1 MMLAPFS
8 FLDFREFTSFMRE
21 VVNDVRYIVLVSCA
35 IVLRLVFF
43 CALCFLPSPHLF
55 CNDYVCIQT
64 FLLFLMKNVLC
75 TSFFKKCVM
84 CN

>member
-43 CALCFLPSPHLF
+43 LCFVLPSFPPF
-55 CNDYVCIQT
+55 
-64 FLLFLMKNVLC
+64 VL
-75 TSFFKKCVM
+75 
-84 CN
+84 